1 MEYDI
6 PVYNEHQL
14 LDTFASII
22 SPPAWELFR
31 GIGIGA
37 GFYHIFAWL
46 A

>member
-14 LDTFASII
+14 LDAFASIVA
-22 SPPAWELFR
+22 PLALELLK

-37 GFYHIFAWL
+37 GFYHMYSWIT
-46 A
+46 